1 MLSSHFRNAIHPTHP
16 HNKRPLG
23 LQASGYPPVSC
34 QDSSQNDPI
43 NSHFLLCSD
52 PPGTHCHLCPRGLLF
67 LSRWGLFHAAAQIV
81 RPELAARTL
90 PYPSAGM
97 GILCLCPLLRESSVT
112 NVCPSVWGT
121 LAAQS
126 STGHLPRSHALLLT
140 LILLAAHCLAGGAA
154 TTLCPFAFVL
164 WDNQ

>member
-16 HNKRPLG
+16 HYKRPLG

-97 GILCLCPLLRESSVT
+97 GILYLCPLLRESSVT

-126 STGHLPRSHALLLT
+126 STGHLPRSHALLPDPYPAGST
-140 LILLAAHCLAGGAA
+140 LPGRGCCDYSLSICFC
-154 TTLCPFAFVL
+154 TLG
-164 WDNQ
+164 